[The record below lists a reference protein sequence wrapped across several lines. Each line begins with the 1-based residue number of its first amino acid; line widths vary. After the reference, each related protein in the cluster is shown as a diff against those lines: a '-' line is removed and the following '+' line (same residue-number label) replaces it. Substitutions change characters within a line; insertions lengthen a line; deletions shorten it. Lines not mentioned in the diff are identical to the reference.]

1 MISIYFLPDWYFAK
15 ELFWNSAQLTQ
26 YKTVNVRPFRSYYK
40 TSDTSA
46 SVQNAAK
53 AAVVFDEN
61 DVTTTGISDVSA
73 TEGDLMVS
81 VGHGT
86 MTLTAA
92 SATRYATYTV
102 GGQLVARGMLGA
114 GETRSLA
121 VPAGVYVV
129 NNCKVV
135 VR

>member
-26 YKTVNVRPFRSYYK
+26 YNTVNVRPFRSYYK
-40 TSDTSA
+40 TTDTSA

-73 TEGDLMVS
+73 TEGDLTVS
-81 VGHGT
+81 TGRGT